1 MMLTRCPA
9 CGTTF
14 RVTPEQLKARQG
26 QVRCGQCRQVFN
38 ALSTLI
44 EEAKTGASIP
54 VAPSGAPATSD
65 SSWAVVEPAP
75 EAPKAIHSR
84 AEPALPSDF
93 EFQHPMR
100 APEPRMEPAFE
111 APTEFEPVPE
121 PAPETPAAP
130 EFVPLPKLPDIDFN
144 TPVEPTESLEPHEGE
159 PEYSDPETLLIV
171 DDAPWP
177 PPDTPVEPEPE
188 PELVLPRI
196 SAIRREVEAE
206 SEHVFELHD
215 EPAPTRRWPWVLG
228 SVVTLLVLAGQLLL
242 QFRTE
247 VAIAAPESRPLL
259 VAACQLF
266 GCKIEL
272 PHKIEFIG
280 IETSDLSPDGAKP
293 GWLHLAATLRNRAPF
308 AQNWPN
314 LELTL
319 TDAQER
325 PLIRRVLAPADY
337 LPAQQPLAEGFPR
350 RGDQAV
356 QLTLEAADVP
366 AVGYRLYV
374 FYP

>member
-44 EEAKTGASIP
+44 DEAKTSASIP
-54 VAPSGAPATSD
+54 ASQPS
-65 SSWAVVEPAP
+65 AP
-75 EAPKAIHSR
+75 EATESTWAIVESAQETPKAFHSR
-84 AEPALPSDF
+84 AEPALESDF
-93 EFQHPMR
+93 EFHRPTH
-100 APEPRMEPAFE
+100 APDPRMEPAFE
-111 APTEFEPVPE
+111 TPTEFEPVPE

-144 TPVEPTESLEPHEGE
+144 TPVEPTESPEPQEDE

-196 SAIRREVEAE
+196 SALRREAE
-206 SEHVFELHD
+206 SEHVFELHN
-215 EPAPTRRWPWVLG
+215 EPDPGRRWPWVLG
-228 SVVTLLVLAGQLLL
+228 GLIALVMLAGQLLL
-242 QFRTE
+242 HFRTE
-247 VAIAAPESRPLL
+247 VGTAAPETRPLL

-272 PHKIEFIG
+272 PRKIEFIG
-280 IETSDLSPDGAKP
+280 IETSDLSPDSAKT
-293 GWLHLAATLRNRAPF
+293 GQLHLAATLRNRAPF
-308 AQNWPN
+308 AQTWPN

-337 LPAQQPLAEGFPR
+337 LPAPQPLAEGFPR
-350 RGDQAV
+350 RADQAV
-356 QLTLEAADVP
+356 QLTLEATDVP